1 MYNKALTIRK
11 YLPEDKLKL
20 IEIFK
25 LNIPAFFDSK
35 ELIDFTN
42 YLEQRAD
49 TYLTLVIEETVI
61 GGIGNFVNEEDSSGR
76 ISWIFIHPHQ
86 TGNGYGKQAVDYS
99 LKLLHNNSSIKTLIV
114 ETSQHA
120 YKFFESFGY
129 NLVKKEKDYWGE
141 GLDLYLMEQAV

>member
-1 MYNKALTIRK
+1 MKNKTLVIRQ

-20 IEIFK
+20 IELFK
-25 LNIPAFFDSK
+25 LNIPTFFDPK

-42 YLEQRAD
+42 YLEQRTD
-49 TYLTLVIEETVI
+49 TYFTLVIEKTII
-61 GGIGNFVNEEDSSGR
+61 GGIGNFVCEEDSSGR

-99 LKLLHNNSSIKTLIV
+99 LKLLRNNSSIKTLIV

-120 YKFFESFGY
+120 HEFFSTFGY